1 MSAPVR
7 IVRIL
12 PELLGLN
19 GSLGNA
25 EVLHARL
32 NWWGVATQLHDVR
45 AGEDLPGSADI
56 VLLGSGTS
64 SVVEAAA
71 TALSGWA
78 EGLQSFR
85 EQGSLWCGIGL
96 GGDLLGQSVTTA
108 KGEVYQGLGFTPI
121 SARHGGARFS
131 AEVSGKDAKG
141 RPVAGYVND
150 HTVREGAGVTSL
162 ISLDVSVR
170 TQWSG
175 YTSLTQDGVLGDGVS
190 QDNLWVSTLSGPL
203 LALNPAIADDILH
216 AWAKRNDT
224 PLPEHKPTH
233 QLADF
238 RAEKA
243 RQGIVDR
250 LHTT

>member
-25 EVLHARL
+25 EVLQARL
-32 NWWGVATQLHDVR
+32 KWWSVDTQLHDVR
-45 AGEDLPGSADI
+45 AGEDLPDSADI
-56 VLLGSGTS
+56 VVLGSGTS

-71 TALSGWA
+71 PEFSRWA
-78 EGLQSFR
+78 KGLHRFN

-108 KGEVYQGLGFTPI
+108 TGEVYQGLGLTPI
-121 SARHGGARFS
+121 SARQGGARFS

-141 RPVAGYVND
+141 RPVAGYLND
-150 HTVREGAGVTSL
+150 YTEREGSGVTSL
-162 ISLDVSVR
+162 INLDVTAT

-175 YTSLTQDGVLGDGVS
+175 YTSITEEGVLGDGVS
-190 QDNLWVSTLSGPL
+190 QENLWVSTLSGPL
-203 LALNPAIADDILH
+203 LALNPAIADDILY
-216 AWAKRNDT
+216 AWAKRDGT
-224 PLPEHKPTH
+224 PLPEHTATH

-250 LHTT
+250 LNTA